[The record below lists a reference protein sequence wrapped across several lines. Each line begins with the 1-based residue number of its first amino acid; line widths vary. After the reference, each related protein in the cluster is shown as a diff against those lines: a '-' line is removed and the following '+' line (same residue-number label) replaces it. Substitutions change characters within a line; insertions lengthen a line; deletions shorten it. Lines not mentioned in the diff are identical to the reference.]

1 MFNRHRIGQMVL
13 AYIVLALITSGACA
27 AQQDTAVD
35 SLANETD
42 RTAAAVIA
50 VDHHWEQ
57 AEENGDSSW
66 LDGMLM
72 ADYRSVG
79 TAGTFASKA
88 AIVSHAAHNHDAQ
101 SMKQKAAEW
110 HKTHPVEESVT
121 MHGDTAILSFLSASP
136 ETKGRIY
143 SSDIFVYVDGHWH
156 ALYSQHNAVGK
167 D

>member
-1 MFNRHRIGQMVL
+1 MFSRNHTLQVFLACIG
-13 AYIVLALITSGACA
+13 LALIPFGAFA
-27 AQQDTAVD
+27 AQPETAAD
-35 SLANETD
+35 SPAKETD
-42 RTAAAVIA
+42 KTAAAVIA

-57 AEENGDSSW
+57 AEENGNVSW

-72 ADYRSVG
+72 PDYRSVG

-88 AIVSHAAHNHDAQ
+88 AIVGHAANNHDAQ

-110 HKTHPVEESVT
+110 HETHPVEESVT

-143 SSDIFVYVDGHWH
+143 SSDIFVYVDGHWR

>member
-1 MFNRHRIGQMVL
+1 MISRNPTLQGLLACIG
-13 AYIVLALITSGACA
+13 LALIPFGTFA
-27 AQQDTAVD
+27 AQPGTTVD
-35 SLANETD
+35 GTANETD
-42 RTAAAVIA
+42 KTAAAVIA

-57 AEENGDSSW
+57 AEENGDASW

-72 ADYRSVG
+72 PDYRSVG

-88 AIVSHAAHNHDAQ
+88 AIVGHAAQKHDAQ
-101 SMKQKAAEW
+101 AMKQKAADW

-121 MHGDTAILSFLSASP
+121 MEGDTAILSFLSASP

-143 SSDIFVYVDGHWH
+143 SSDIFVYVDGRWR